1 MITNKIIYN
10 LFDVL
15 SDEELEKI
23 KAKKLADMIK
33 IQEER
38 QIQEE
43 SGVIELISSNFEQVI
58 SRETPTLVDF
68 WAEWCGPCRSMHPVF
83 TRLSKKFKKIRF
95 ARLNIDENPDIAT
108 KLGIQSIPIFI
119 MFKNGQPVD
128 RVVGAV
134 GEPGISLIAK
144 NFLNFSNRK
153 LDFSCV

>member
-1 MITNKIIYN
+1 MITNKIIFN
-10 LFDVL
+10 LFEVL

-38 QIQEE
+38 KIQEE

-68 WAEWCGPCRSMHPVF
+68 WAEWCGPCKSMHPVF

-108 KLGIQSIPIFI
+108 KLGIQSIPVFI

-134 GEPGISLIAK
+134 GEPGISLIAQK
-144 NFLNFSNRK
+144 FS
-153 LDFSCV
+153 

>member
-1 MITNKIIYN
+1 MITNKIIFN
-10 LFDVL
+10 LFEVV

-38 QIQEE
+38 KIQEE

-95 ARLNIDENPDIAT
+95 ARLNIDENRDIAT
-108 KLGIQSIPIFI
+108 KLGIQSIPVFI

-134 GEPGISLIAK
+134 GEPGINLIAQRY
-144 NFLNFSNRK
+144 S
-153 LDFSCV
+153 

>member
-1 MITNKIIYN
+1 MITNKIIFN
-10 LFDVL
+10 LFEVL

-38 QIQEE
+38 KIQEG

-68 WAEWCGPCRSMHPVF
+68 WAEWCGPCKSMHPVF

-134 GEPGISLIAK
+134 GEPGISLIAQK
-144 NFLNFSNRK
+144 FS
-153 LDFSCV
+153 